1 MKYIDALIPLF
12 GGIYILMFPDNLIRT
27 KDNTYDQKKS
37 LLKKAGIG
45 LVAISFLYFITK
57 LFQ

>member
-1 MKYIDALIPLF
+1 MKYIDVLIPLL
-12 GGIYILMFPDNLIRT
+12 GGIYILLFPDNLIKT

-45 LVAISFLYFITK
+45 LVAVSFLYLITK